1 LTRTNPLLL
10 ADVNVY
16 LYAHRRESER
26 HAEYRAWLEDRLS
39 GAEPFGVSELVLSSF
54 VRIVTNRRVYLEPA
68 TPVQAMEFCDVV
80 LAAPAAVPLRPGARH
95 WGIFAGLVRDS
106 GARANLVPDAFLA
119 ALALEHGATWVTNDA
134 GYRRFPGLTV
144 RSPLAG

>member
-1 LTRTNPLLL
+1 MLL

-16 LYAHRRESER
+16 LYAHRRESDR
-26 HAEYRAWLEDRLS
+26 HDDYRSWLEDRLS
-39 GAEPFGVSELVLSSF
+39 GPEPFGVSELVLSSF

-68 TPVQAMEFCDVV
+68 TPREAMDFCDAV
-80 LAAPAAVPLRPGARH
+80 LTAPSAVPLRPGARH
-95 WGIFAGLVRDS
+95 WGIFAGLVRTT

-119 ALALEHGATWVTNDA
+119 ALALEHGATWVTDDA

-144 RSPLAG
+144 RRPLDG